1 MKDKSRKEKRKRRK
15 KGEIIEISNS
25 KYWAKAR
32 RRGRRNCDRGI
43 VG

>member
-25 KYWAKAR
+25 RY
-32 RRGRRNCDRGI
+32 
-43 VG
+43 